1 MMFPASMLM
10 ARVGRRNGFL
20 FGAFRCARWH
30 YCINRHFYSSLML
43 LALGTLCVGA
53 YQSFAQFYR
62 FAASEVANDAF
73 RSRAISWV
81 MAGGIV
87 AALIGP
93 TLARFGGPL
102 FQHLE
107 YIGSF

>member
-1 MMFPASMLM
+1 MLGGIIASIGIFIVHSCFWLWV
-10 ARVGRRNGFL
+10 RYVSGP
-20 FGAFRCARWH
+20 
-30 YCINRHFYSSLML
+30 INPL
-43 LALGTLCVGA
+43 L
-53 YQSFAQFYR
+53 QFYR